1 VEWDVPGLAGDKA
14 MELTYTWLPGATHEA
29 WPTTATV
36 DLYGQVD
43 EIEEGEG
50 NALTQEIAVLE
61 P

>member
-1 VEWDVPGLAGDKA
+1 
-14 MELTYTWLPGATHEA
+14 MELTYTWLPGAGREA

-36 DLYGQVD
+36 DVYGQVD

-50 NALTQEIAVLE
+50 NTLTQEITVLE